1 MGRFFEDMEK
11 AIDKAMNGP
20 GYPEITFDLADQKRA
35 VEVRDLRELVRFLDD
50 FQVPDEVEIVTRP
63 KGFKGRLRS
72 IGVKGAQ
79 K

>member
-1 MGRFFEDMEK
+1 MSRFLENM
-11 AIDKAMNGP
+11 DKAVSDAINGK
-20 GYPEITFDLADQKRA
+20 GHPEIIFDLGDEKRA

-50 FQVPDEVEIVTRP
+50 FQVSDKVEIVTRP